1 MCTKSSAKACRLWF
15 DVRDMSMASIEY
27 GDIERAALVL
37 KGVAHKTPV
46 FTSTQANERSGAQVF
61 FKCENFQRVG
71 AFKFRGAY
79 FALHQLSSAQ
89 KARGVIAY
97 SSGNHAQAIALAG
110 RLLNIQTTI
119 VMPEDAPPIK
129 IAATRGYGSHV
140 ILYDRPQQSRESVA
154 AALVEERGWTLIPP
168 FDHSDVIAG
177 QGTAADELLNEVGPL
192 DYLLVP
198 VGGGGLLA
206 GSAIA
211 AKWHAPHCRVIGVE
225 PEAGN
230 DAQQSFQQAK
240 IITIPMPDT
249 IADGARTQAIG
260 QLVLPILLKH
270 VSTMITISD
279 SALLR
284 QQHFFTERMKMM
296 VEPTGCLAAAAVLD
310 RSLDFAGAR
319 VGVIVSGGNM

>member
-1 MCTKSSAKACRLWF
+1 MT
-15 DVRDMSMASIEY
+15 SMEY
-27 GDIERAALVL
+27 SDIERAAAVL

-46 FTSTQANERSGAQVF
+46 FTSTQANEQSGAQVF

-79 FALHQLSSAQ
+79 FALHRLSSAQ

-110 RLLNIQTTI
+110 RLLGIQTTL
-119 VMPEDAPPIK
+119 VMPADAPPIK
-129 IAATRGYGSHV
+129 IAATRGYGARV
-140 ILYDRPQQSRESVA
+140 ILYDRQQQSRESVA
-154 AALVEERGWTLIPP
+154 AALVAEQGWTLIPP
-168 FDHSDVIAG
+168 FDHLDVIAG
-177 QGTAADELLNEVGPL
+177 QGTAADELLSEVGSL

-211 AKWHAPHCRVIGVE
+211 THWHAPLCQVIGVE

-230 DAQQSFQQAK
+230 DAQQSFQQGK
-240 IITIPMPDT
+240 IVTIAVPNT

-260 QLVLPILLKH
+260 QLVLPIVLKY
-270 VSTMITISD
+270 VSAMVTVND
-279 SALLR
+279 AALRR
-284 QQHFFTERMKMM
+284 QQHFFAERMKMM

-310 RSLDFAGAR
+310 RCLDFAGAR
-319 VGVIVSGGNM
+319 VGVIVSGGNG